1 MAHADV
7 PVIDHRGDCTALPC
21 TCGARARVWAKR
33 NAELKAG
40 QVIQDMILADRL
52 GIAGDEDE

>member
-1 MAHADV
+1 M
-7 PVIDHRGDCTALPC
+7 PC

-40 QVIQDMILADRL
+40 QVIQDPILADRL